1 MTIFG
6 SVGLRWDS
14 VSGQRSAARPPKDTA
29 KEGAKAALIRY
40 EFGPRNKLE
49 SQGLGSEAIVYKKMM
64 VAYDESPEAKR
75 ALTHAIELAKMLGSE
90 LRLVTVSEPLPA
102 YVAFAD
108 AGFPGAKRMFA
119 EERQIFYDKLQEEA
133 KVRAAESGMVADGVI
148 VEGDE
153 VDSLVD
159 SITSWHADLL
169 VIGRRHHSSPLT
181 RIWGG
186 TVHEIAER
194 TRCNILAV

>member
-1 MTIFG
+1 
-6 SVGLRWDS
+6 
-14 VSGQRSAARPPKDTA
+14 
-29 KEGAKAALIRY
+29 
-40 EFGPRNKLE
+40 
-49 SQGLGSEAIVYKKMM
+49 VYKRMM

-75 ALTHAIELAKMLGSE
+75 ALTRAIELAKMLGAE

-108 AGFPGAKRMFA
+108 AGIPGAKRMFA
-119 EERQIFYDKLQEEA
+119 EERQIFYNKLQEEA
-133 KVRAAESGMVADGVI
+133 KARAAESGIAADGVI

-153 VDSLVD
+153 VQSIVD
-159 SITSWHADLL
+159 SITSWNGELL

>member
-1 MTIFG
+1 MY
-6 SVGLRWDS
+6 R
-14 VSGQRSAARPPKDTA
+14 
-29 KEGAKAALIRY
+29 
-40 EFGPRNKLE
+40 
-49 SQGLGSEAIVYKKMM
+49 KMM
-64 VAYDESPEAKR
+64 VAYDESPEATR
-75 ALTHAIELAKMLGSE
+75 ALARAIELAKVMEAE

-102 YVAFAD
+102 YVAYAD
-108 AGFPGAKRMFA
+108 VAFPGSQRMLA
-119 EERQIFYDKLQEEA
+119 EERQSFYSKLQEEA
-133 KVRAAESGMVADGVI
+133 KARAAESGLRADGVI

-153 VDSLVD
+153 VDSIVD

>member
-1 MTIFG
+1 
-6 SVGLRWDS
+6 
-14 VSGQRSAARPPKDTA
+14 
-29 KEGAKAALIRY
+29 
-40 EFGPRNKLE
+40 
-49 SQGLGSEAIVYKKMM
+49 VYKRLI

-75 ALTHAIELAKMLGSE
+75 ALTHAIELAKLMGAE

-102 YVAFAD
+102 YVAYAD
-108 AGFPGAKRMFA
+108 VAFPGSKRMLA
-119 EERQIFYDKLQEEA
+119 EERQNFYDKLQEEA
-133 KVRAAESGMVADGVI
+133 KVRAAEGGLAADGVI

-153 VDSLVD
+153 VK
-159 SITSWHADLL
+159 SIVESVTSWNADLL
-169 VIGRRHHSSPLT
+169 VIGRRHHTSPLS

>member
-1 MTIFG
+1 
-6 SVGLRWDS
+6 
-14 VSGQRSAARPPKDTA
+14 
-29 KEGAKAALIRY
+29 
-40 EFGPRNKLE
+40 
-49 SQGLGSEAIVYKKMM
+49 VYKRMI

-75 ALTHAIELAKMLGSE
+75 ALTHAIELAKVMGAE

-102 YVAFAD
+102 YVGYAD
-108 AGFPGAKRMFA
+108 AAFPGSKRMLS
-119 EERQIFYDKLQEEA
+119 EERQNFYNNLQEEA
-133 KVRAAESGMVADGVI
+133 KAHAAGSGLKTDGVI

-153 VDSLVD
+153 VQSIVD

>member
-1 MTIFG
+1 MYK
-6 SVGLRWDS
+6 R
-14 VSGQRSAARPPKDTA
+14 
-29 KEGAKAALIRY
+29 LI
-40 EFGPRNKLE
+40 
-49 SQGLGSEAIVYKKMM
+49 
-64 VAYDESPEAKR
+64 VAYDESPEANR
-75 ALTHAIELAKMLGSE
+75 ALTRAIEMAKLMEAE

-102 YVAFAD
+102 YVAYAD
-108 AGFPGAKRMFA
+108 VGFPGAKRMLA
-119 EERQIFYDKLQEEA
+119 DERQNFYDKLQEEA
-133 KVRAAESGMVADGVI
+133 KVRAAENGIVADGVI

-153 VDSLVD
+153 VQSIVD
-159 SITSWHADLL
+159 SITSWNGELL

>member
-1 MTIFG
+1 
-6 SVGLRWDS
+6 
-14 VSGQRSAARPPKDTA
+14 
-29 KEGAKAALIRY
+29 
-40 EFGPRNKLE
+40 
-49 SQGLGSEAIVYKKMM
+49 MM

-75 ALTHAIELAKMLGSE
+75 ALVRAIELAKLMEAE

-102 YVAFAD
+102 YVGFAD
-108 AGFPGAKRMFA
+108 AAFPGSKQMLA
-119 EERQIFYDKLQEEA
+119 EERQSFYDKLQEEA
-133 KVRAAESGMVADGVI
+133 KARAAEGGMVADGVI

-153 VDSLVD
+153 VDSIVN

>member
-1 MTIFG
+1 
-6 SVGLRWDS
+6 
-14 VSGQRSAARPPKDTA
+14 
-29 KEGAKAALIRY
+29 
-40 EFGPRNKLE
+40 
-49 SQGLGSEAIVYKKMM
+49 MM

-75 ALTHAIELAKMLGSE
+75 ALVCAIELAKLMGAE

-102 YVAFAD
+102 YVAYAD
-108 AGFPGAKRMFA
+108 VAFPGSQRMLA
-119 EERQIFYDKLQEEA
+119 EEREAFYSKLQEEA
-133 KVRAAESGMVADGVI
+133 KAGATESGVVADAVI

-153 VDSLVD
+153 VKSIVN

-169 VIGRRHHSSPLT
+169 VIGRCHHSSPLT

-194 TRCNILAV
+194 TKCNILAV

>member
-1 MTIFG
+1 
-6 SVGLRWDS
+6 
-14 VSGQRSAARPPKDTA
+14 
-29 KEGAKAALIRY
+29 
-40 EFGPRNKLE
+40 
-49 SQGLGSEAIVYKKMM
+49 MM

-75 ALTHAIELAKMLGSE
+75 ALVRAIELAKLMEAE

-102 YVAFAD
+102 YVGFAD
-108 AGFPGAKRMFA
+108 AAFPGSKQMLA
-119 EERQIFYDKLQEEA
+119 EERQSFYDKLQEEA

-153 VDSLVD
+153 VDSIVN

>member
-1 MTIFG
+1 
-6 SVGLRWDS
+6 
-14 VSGQRSAARPPKDTA
+14 
-29 KEGAKAALIRY
+29 
-40 EFGPRNKLE
+40 
-49 SQGLGSEAIVYKKMM
+49 VYKRMI

-75 ALTHAIELAKMLGSE
+75 ALTRAIELAKPMGAE

-102 YVAFAD
+102 YVAYAD
-108 AGFPGAKRMFA
+108 VAFPGSQRMLA
-119 EERQIFYDKLQEEA
+119 EEREAFFSKLQEEA
-133 KVRAAESGMVADGVI
+133 KVRAAESGVVADAVI

-153 VDSLVD
+153 VQSIVD

>member
-1 MTIFG
+1 MMIG
-6 SVGLRWDS
+6 VR
-14 VSGQRSAARPPKDTA
+14 R
-29 KEGAKAALIRY
+29 
-40 EFGPRNKLE
+40 
-49 SQGLGSEAIVYKKMM
+49 SEAIVYKRLM

-75 ALTHAIELAKMLGSE
+75 ALTHAIELAKLMGAE

-102 YVAFAD
+102 YVAYAD
-108 AGFPGAKRMFA
+108 VGFPGAKRMLA
-119 EERQIFYDKLQEEA
+119 DERQNFYNHLQEEA
-133 KVRAAESGMVADGVI
+133 KVRAAEGGLAADGVI

-153 VDSLVD
+153 VTSIVD
-159 SITSWHADLL
+159 SITSWNADLL

-181 RIWGG
+181 WIWGG

>member
-1 MTIFG
+1 M
-6 SVGLRWDS
+6 
-14 VSGQRSAARPPKDTA
+14 
-29 KEGAKAALIRY
+29 
-40 EFGPRNKLE
+40 
-49 SQGLGSEAIVYKKMM
+49 YKKMM

-75 ALTHAIELAKMLGSE
+75 ALTRAIELAKPMGAE

-102 YVAFAD
+102 YVAYAD
-108 AGFPGAKRMFA
+108 VAFPGSQRMLA
-119 EERQIFYDKLQEEA
+119 EERQAFYSKLQEEA
-133 KVRAAESGMVADGVI
+133 KARAAESGVVADAVI

-153 VDSLVD
+153 VQSIVD

>member
-1 MTIFG
+1 MYK
-6 SVGLRWDS
+6 R
-14 VSGQRSAARPPKDTA
+14 
-29 KEGAKAALIRY
+29 LI
-40 EFGPRNKLE
+40 
-49 SQGLGSEAIVYKKMM
+49 
-64 VAYDESPEAKR
+64 VAYDESPEAQR
-75 ALTHAIELAKMLGSE
+75 ALTRAIEMAKLMESE

-102 YVAFAD
+102 YVAYAD
-108 AGFPGAKRMFA
+108 AGFPGAKRIFA
-119 EERQIFYDKLQEEA
+119 EEREPFYDKLQEEA
-133 KVRAAESGMVADGVI
+133 KVRVAESGMVADGVI

-153 VDSLVD
+153 VQSIVD
-159 SITSWHADLL
+159 SITSWQADLL

>member
-1 MTIFG
+1 
-6 SVGLRWDS
+6 
-14 VSGQRSAARPPKDTA
+14 
-29 KEGAKAALIRY
+29 
-40 EFGPRNKLE
+40 
-49 SQGLGSEAIVYKKMM
+49 VYKKMM

-75 ALTHAIELAKMLGSE
+75 ALTRAIELAKLMGAE
-90 LRLVTVSEPLPA
+90 LRLVTVSEALPA
-102 YVAFAD
+102 YVAYAD
-108 AGFPGAKRMFA
+108 VGFPGSKRMLA
-119 EERQIFYDKLQEEA
+119 DERENFYNKLQEES
-133 KVRAAESGMVADGVI
+133 KVLAAEIGLVADGVI

-153 VDSLVD
+153 VQSIVD
-159 SITSWHADLL
+159 NITSWHADLL

>member
-1 MTIFG
+1 
-6 SVGLRWDS
+6 
-14 VSGQRSAARPPKDTA
+14 
-29 KEGAKAALIRY
+29 
-40 EFGPRNKLE
+40 
-49 SQGLGSEAIVYKKMM
+49 VYKRLI
-64 VAYDESPEAKR
+64 VAYDESPEAQR
-75 ALTHAIELAKMLGSE
+75 ALTRAIEMAKQMESE

-102 YVAFAD
+102 YVAYAD
-108 AGFPGAKRMFA
+108 VGFPGAKRMLA
-119 EERQIFYDKLQEEA
+119 DERQTFYNKLQEEA
-133 KVRAAESGMVADGVI
+133 KVRAAESGLVMDGVI

-153 VDSLVD
+153 VDSIVD

-194 TRCNILAV
+194 TMCNILAV

>member
-1 MTIFG
+1 M
-6 SVGLRWDS
+6 
-14 VSGQRSAARPPKDTA
+14 
-29 KEGAKAALIRY
+29 
-40 EFGPRNKLE
+40 
-49 SQGLGSEAIVYKKMM
+49 EAVMYRKMM
-64 VAYDESPEAKR
+64 VAYDESPEATR
-75 ALTHAIELAKMLGSE
+75 ALARAIELAKVMGAE

-102 YVAFAD
+102 YVAYAD
-108 AGFPGAKRMFA
+108 VAFPGSQRMLA
-119 EERQIFYDKLQEEA
+119 EERQAFYSTLQEEA
-133 KVRAAESGMVADGVI
+133 KARAAESGLSADGII

-153 VDSLVD
+153 VQSIVD
-159 SITSWHADLL
+159 SITSWSADLL